1 MITLGFSIGHD
12 KGAVLIID
20 GEVKIGI
27 SQERLTRIKHDGAW
41 KDPHTLHRRLQTS
54 I

>member
-12 KGAVLIID
+12 KGAVLIIN

-27 SQERLTRIKHDGAW
+27 SEEIISRIKHDGYI
-41 KDPHTLHRRLQTS
+41 TS
-54 I
+54 LNMPQIG